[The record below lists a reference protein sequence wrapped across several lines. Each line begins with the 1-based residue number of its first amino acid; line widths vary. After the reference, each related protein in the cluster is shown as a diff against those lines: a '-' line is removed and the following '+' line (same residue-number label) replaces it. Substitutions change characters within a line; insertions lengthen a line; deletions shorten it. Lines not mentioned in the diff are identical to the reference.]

1 MRPGACTDGL
11 HPLDPSLMLWIS
23 RNYKSAV
30 HDASHSPAELSGGVA
45 VKCQAQVEKNNEGGE
60 EGGGWGFFPN

>member
-1 MRPGACTDGL
+1 
-11 HPLDPSLMLWIS
+11 MLWIS

-45 VKCQAQVEKNNEGGE
+45 VKCRAQVEKNNKGDEEGE
-60 EGGGWGFFPN
+60 EGGVGDSFLISTTRKESH